1 SLANL
6 LATCL
11 QRAQS
16 EEALK
21 HAQRLESVGQL
32 TGGIAH
38 DFNNLLTVIQGN
50 LQVLEE
56 LPSLAS
62 DALGQQ
68 LVGAATRAARRSAE
82 LTSKLL
88 AFSRR

>member
-1 SLANL
+1 
-6 LATCL
+6 
-11 QRAQS
+11 
-16 EEALK
+16 
-21 HAQRLESVGQL
+21 
-32 TGGIAH
+32 
-38 DFNNLLTVIQGN
+38 LLTVIQGN

-88 AFSRR
+88 AFSRRQVLQPTAVDVGGMLHSLADMLRRTLDQRIAISVELR